1 MGRDF
6 KSMTAESNDVAD
18 AFIELLRPEFSR
30 LVFLGM
36 HFMIPEWLI
45 RVLPF
50 KENKTLNEIGTFLRS
65 VCRDIIKQKKYELQ
79 EGGDL
84 SEYDILSRIIQT
96 GDFTDAEVGDQ
107 MLTFLAAGVSP
118 QIPQGQSIYI
128 RHLLTFCINSMR
140 QQPVPLHGPVTCV
153 PNTLRSRRSSGPRST
168 R

>member
-50 KENKTLNEIGTFLRS
+50 KENKTLNEIGTFLRG

-118 QIPQGQSIYI
+118 QKSQ
-128 RHLLTFCINSMR
+128 R
-140 QQPVPLHGPVTCV
+140 PVNIHKTQTDIVHQ
-153 PNTLRSRRSSGPRST
+153 
-168 R
+168 